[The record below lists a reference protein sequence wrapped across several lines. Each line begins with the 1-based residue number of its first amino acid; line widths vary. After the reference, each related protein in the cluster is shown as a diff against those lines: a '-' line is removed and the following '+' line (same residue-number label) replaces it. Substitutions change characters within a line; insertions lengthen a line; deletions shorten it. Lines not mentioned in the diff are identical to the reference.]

1 MTVGICRPSNNNIG
15 IISDDTVRNQLRTDG
30 FPVVGGKLISTCKSC
45 IYHKL
50 LPEASAGHSGQ
61 LSRDDQHH
69 ELANSEHLHVYG
81 AGRPLIRGMRV
92 SLHATSR

>member
-1 MTVGICRPSNNNIG
+1 MTVGIRRASNNNIG
-15 IISDDTVRNQLRTDG
+15 IISDDTIRDQLRTDG
-30 FPVVGGKLISTCKSC
+30 FPVIGGKLVSTRKSC
-45 IYHKL
+45 IHYEL
-50 LPEASAGHSGQ
+50 PPEASASHSGQ

-92 SLHATSR
+92 SLHPTS